1 MKLIPILIALFACSC
16 ASVQKPTI
24 VQAIDSDALHYNYCA
39 KVTATISGVTNS
51 SLACDTIP
59 GVFLKHSEQAK

>member
-1 MKLIPILIALFACSC
+1 MKFLSTLILLACASC

-39 KVTATISGVTNS
+39 KVVATVSGVTNY
-51 SLACDTIP
+51 SLACDTVP
-59 GVFLKHSEQAK
+59 GVFLKHQEAK